1 MMDIEVIDTLAKSE
15 VRIHFATSGIY
26 GLAVKRCLPEPALCH
41 DGKQLFARIVAS
53 GDYLTAQRDAHCR
66 VVSRDSALPR
76 YMCIISFQITSDVQ
90 DLQIQ
95 RAWFSDVSF
104 SRISETTTML

>member
-26 GLAVKRCLPEPALCH
+26 GLVVKRCLPALCH

-53 GDYLTAQRDAHCR
+53 GDHLTAQRDAHCR

-76 YMCIISFQITSDVQ
+76 YICIISFQITSDVR

-95 RAWFSDVSF
+95 RA
-104 SRISETTTML
+104 